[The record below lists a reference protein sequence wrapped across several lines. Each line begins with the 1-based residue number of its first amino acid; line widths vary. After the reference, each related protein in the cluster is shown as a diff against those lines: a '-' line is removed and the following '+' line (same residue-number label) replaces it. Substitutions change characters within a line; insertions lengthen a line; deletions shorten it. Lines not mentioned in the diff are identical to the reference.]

1 MPSEDVRISRST
13 ARLKKNRAA
22 GPPIGVIRAA
32 PLFGHTPQKNNL
44 HTIKEEN
51 PLRDFPL
58 FVFIALR
65 FQELKRLGRG

>member
-22 GPPIGVIRAA
+22 GPPIGVIQAV
-32 PLFGHTPQKNNL
+32 LLLGDTQQKNNL

-51 PLRDFPL
+51 PLWDFPL
-58 FVFIALR
+58 LCLLRFVF
-65 FQELKRLGRG
+65 KS